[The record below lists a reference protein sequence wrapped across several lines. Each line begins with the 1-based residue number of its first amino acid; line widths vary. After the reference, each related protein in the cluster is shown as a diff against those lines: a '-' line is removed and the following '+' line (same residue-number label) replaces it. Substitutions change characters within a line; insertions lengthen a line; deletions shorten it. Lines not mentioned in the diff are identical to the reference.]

1 MLTAQCGMPF
11 WRPTP
16 VLQRQQRQ
24 QRCHVPPPQACWR
37 IMQRQQPLCG
47 PWLVPW
53 RALLLQGRRERLRGV
68 HQRNWVPNVLQGKLC
83 AMQRHQQVHPE
94 WRRLQ
99 CEKRSWTCHG
109 QSYKV
114 GRPCVRA
121 AWRASRW
128 GSRMPTPVD
137 VLTPH
142 LHMPPSVSVA
152 NALLTVGLPA
162 VSWVA
167 TTLLERRS
175 KKQLGA
181 NGKPKAYK
189 YTQLFWAAFGL
200 YHVGVDYN
208 WLYTNWLALGEPKA
222 LSLRASEQSLLAD
235 GVWLFLAA
243 CCFTVAANA
252 WSLWRIMRRLS
263 RGKERSMAAWRA
275 RHSTVFWTVALV
287 SCMKLSVFPV
297 LYCRAF
303 GLKVLSAPVARE
315 TTAGRQEAAMIKRHK
330 SVTVLLEDLPQLVAI
345 FLVNSING
353 AWRNYGDASAL
364 VMSALSLVLSAA
376 KTADLVC
383 CSRGADALDSDDRST
398 AAATAGALHAT
409 AYQELPRSPPP
420 PAA

>member
-1 MLTAQCGMPF
+1 
-11 WRPTP
+11 
-16 VLQRQQRQ
+16 
-24 QRCHVPPPQACWR
+24 
-37 IMQRQQPLCG
+37 
-47 PWLVPW
+47 
-53 RALLLQGRRERLRGV
+53 
-68 HQRNWVPNVLQGKLC
+68 
-83 AMQRHQQVHPE
+83 
-94 WRRLQ
+94 
-99 CEKRSWTCHG
+99 
-109 QSYKV
+109 
-114 GRPCVRA
+114 
-121 AWRASRW
+121 
-128 GSRMPTPVD
+128 MPTPGD

-142 LHMPPSVSVA
+142 LHMSLPVSVA

-162 VSWVA
+162 VAWVA

-263 RGKERSMAAWRA
+263 RGNERSMAAWRA
-275 RHSTVFWTVALV
+275 RHSTIFWTVALV

-315 TTAGRQEAAMIKRHK
+315 TTAGRREAAMIKRHK

-398 AAATAGALHAT
+398 AAVTAGALHAA
-409 AYQELPRSPPP
+409 AYQELPRSPQP